1 MLEGFELYSMTTG
14 SASISISEN
23 GVGFSK
29 STVVRLGKS
38 PFARVF
44 IDRKTNRIAIQ
55 ASKDNDNGAVPFFNN
70 QKSGAVRWNNK
81 ELLKTLAQMMNCDFT
96 KKVYK
101 IDGDYLPNEQAMVFD
116 LNTAVLQ
123 SNE

>member
-1 MLEGFELYSMTTG
+1 MLEGFELYNMATG

-23 GVGFSK
+23 GIGFSK
-29 STVVRLGKS
+29 ATVVRLGKS

-55 ASKDNDNGAVPFFNN
+55 ASQNNEDGAVPFFTN

-81 ELLKTLAQMMNCDFT
+81 ELLKTLAQMMDCDFV

-101 IDGDYLPNEQAMVFD
+101 IDGDYFPDEQAMVFD
-116 LNTAVLQ
+116 LNKAVLQ
-123 SNE
+123 SN